1 MDNEMRA
8 KEFTPKDIHKVADS
22 KGIKWDNEPSFLKLT
37 KQLDSYRDEV
47 KILIN
52 FLQEKMTFFE
62 KYKDDKVKTIKDKT
76 DIAEVTKEI
85 TSKIEEIEVEELKI
99 QKKIQSINEELEKL
113 RQDEEILYKT
123 IKERYP
129 DLSDDQIVKEIHSN
143 LI

>member
-1 MDNEMRA
+1 MIDLQLIESARQIR
-8 KEFTPKDIHKVADS
+8 KK
-22 KGIKWDNEPSFLKLT
+22 FLKLT